1 MHGRHTRSVYAWKEG
16 PLVGGKWHFQ
26 VARGIGIAPGVA
38 VREVLANTGIR
49 SGELLAREVI
59 QNSVDAADESGGQ
72 RAVRICFKFIEYQR
86 SVLDL
91 LDMGKDSEFAARVV
105 SAGFGDLGLHPLNA
119 ILRRS
124 DKIRGLLIEDFGTRG
139 LRGEPVDQSSDV
151 HKLLFSVGNTDKDS
165 AVGTGGSYGFGKS
178 ALAICS
184 MLNTIICYT
193 AYASENGLVKRLIG
207 GAYLKKHK
215 YDKQDWSGWAWFG
228 EAKRRK
234 TQEDVQHPVPIEG
247 DEAERLASK
256 LGFDSR
262 DELSTGTSILLLDL
276 ADDVTPESVM
286 DGVEKWWWPRI
297 EDGTLD
303 VEVIDFQGRELIPEP
318 RSREEVKHF
327 VEAYRLAIGLAEPT
341 GDHQRASR
349 FNKYRNL
356 ELGRLGLVRLPVEQ
370 LDDDQEEPQLLGRVA
385 LVRKPRMVVQ
395 YFEPR
400 KRLDFGVVGVFVADD
415 DIDRFLKLSE
425 PPSHD
430 RWDPQ
435 TQRVRS
441 AQDSDAGKV
450 VETVLKRIKD
460 QYREFCR
467 TARPPF
473 DPTRR
478 LVEFERLLGSMLKV
492 AGGVPETGAQSPD
505 PIHIRFSRGPRAVIV
520 GDGSAKIEGEVE
532 IELGNRAKIDA
543 VSAVLSAEAFIA
555 EEGAIEKPERATSEH
570 MQREVVQV
578 TLVCEDQDVL
588 GENQIR
594 IRLSK
599 CHPTKVIFESGTFD
613 SEWSVQ
619 LRVRVEAGDDGLP
632 EE

>member
-1 MHGRHTRSVYAWKEG
+1 MA
-16 PLVGGKWHFQ
+16 GKWHFQ

-59 QNSVDAADESGGQ
+59 QNSVDAADEPGNQ
-72 RAVRICFKFIEYQR
+72 CAVRICFKFIEYDR
-86 SVLDL
+86 SVLHW
-91 LDMGKDSEFAARVV
+91 LDMGADSEFVERVV
-105 SAGFGDLGLHPLNA
+105 SADFGDLGLHPQNA
-119 ILRRS
+119 ITQRR

-139 LRGEPVDQSSDV
+139 LRGEPDDQSSDV

-165 AVGTGGSYGFGKS
+165 VVGTGGSYGFGKS

-193 AYASENGLVKRLIG
+193 AYVAENGLVKRLIG

-215 YDKQDWSGWAWFG
+215 YAKQDWSGWAWFG

-234 TQEDVQHPVPIEG
+234 MPEDVQHPVPIEG

-256 LGFDSR
+256 LRFDPR
-262 DELSTGTSILLLDL
+262 DENRTGTSILLLDL

-286 DGVEKWWWPRI
+286 DGIEKWWWPRI
-297 EDGTLD
+297 EGGTLD
-303 VEVIDFQGRELIPEP
+303 VKVIDFQGRERIPEP
-318 RSREEVKHF
+318 RSRQEVKHF
-327 VEAYRLAIGLAEPT
+327 VEAYRLALGLAEPT
-341 GDHQRASR
+341 GDHQRAVR

-356 ELGRLGLVRLPVEQ
+356 ELGRLALVRLPFEH

-450 VETVLKRIKD
+450 VVETVLKRIKD

-467 TARPPF
+467 TARPPI

-478 LVEFERLLGSMLKV
+478 LVELERLLGSMLKV
-492 AGGVPETGAQSPD
+492 VGGVPHTGAQSPD
-505 PIHIRFSRGPRAVIV
+505 PIHIRYSRAPRAVIV
-520 GDGSAKIEGEVE
+520 GNGLAKIEGEVE
-532 IELGNRAKIDA
+532 IELGNRAKIDT
-543 VSAVLSAEAFIA
+543 VSAVLFAEAFIA
-555 EEGAIEKPERATSEH
+555 EEGASEKPKGATSGGTQH
-570 MQREVVQV
+570 EVIPVI
-578 TLVCEDQDVL
+578 LACEDQGVL

-594 IRLSK
+594 IRLNK
-599 CHPTKVIFESGTFD
+599 CHPAKIIYESGTFD
-613 SEWSVQ
+613 SEWSVK
-619 LRVRVEAGDDGLP
+619 LRVHVEADDGSLP
-632 EE
+632 ED